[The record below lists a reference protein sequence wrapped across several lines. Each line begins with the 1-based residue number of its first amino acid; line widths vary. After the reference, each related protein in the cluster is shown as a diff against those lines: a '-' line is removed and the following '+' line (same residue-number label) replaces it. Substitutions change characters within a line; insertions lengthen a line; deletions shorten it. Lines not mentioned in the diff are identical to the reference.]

1 METQTEKQTSKV
13 VILALELALRPLDGF
28 VHISK

>member
-13 VILALELALRPLDGF
+13 AIFVLELALRPLDGF
-28 VHISK
+28 MHISK